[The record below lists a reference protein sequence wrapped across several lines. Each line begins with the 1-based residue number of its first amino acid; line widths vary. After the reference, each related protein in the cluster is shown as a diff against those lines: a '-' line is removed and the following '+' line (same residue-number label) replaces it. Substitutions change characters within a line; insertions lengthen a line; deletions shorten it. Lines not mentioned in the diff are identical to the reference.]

1 MPGLMREKSKG
12 ILRPGWSTK
21 VDDYAISGGWACNG
35 DVVVTVDAAGS
46 IFGIDGRSG
55 ATLWAKRDV
64 HAGGVL
70 AMAIHPD
77 TKRVATSGQNGK
89 ILSWNARDG
98 ECVQSIEMGRGW
110 VEHLAWSKD
119 GQRLAASN
127 SRGVHVYDLNG
138 HELWKT
144 DDHPSTVSALAWS
157 ESKELSTA
165 CYGQVAFFAGQTGQ
179 LVQKLEWKGSL
190 VSMVLSPDGDIVA
203 CGSQDNS
210 VHFWRR
216 STSLDS
222 MMSGYPGKPSALA
235 FDSTGMLLATGGGE
249 AITVWSFEGDGP
261 EGTRPGVL
269 ELHPEPITNLR
280 FSSSKKRLAS
290 GARDGSVVVWS
301 LRNDGSGEPI
311 GVARLDALV
320 SELSW
325 RPDGRGL
332 IGLDADGGVTSWRVG

>member
-1 MPGLMREKSKG
+1 MPGLMEGKVERYTTPR
-12 ILRPGWSTK
+12 LVTR

-165 CYGQVAFFAGQTGQ
+165 CYGQLPLRRSDRTTRPNSNGKAPG
-179 LVQKLEWKGSL
+179 LDGSE
-190 VSMVLSPDGDIVA
+190 SDGDIVA
-203 CGSQDNS
+203 CGSRQLGAL
-210 VHFWRR
+210 WRR

-269 ELHPEPITNLR
+269 ELHPQPITTLR
-280 FSSSKKRLAS
+280 FSSGKKRLAS